1 MFTSYN
7 FYLVVLITSV
17 VSIMFSIVVD
27 ISRVYFFPT
36 ELDKVRSELKEK
48 KRRQSIH
55 MATGERGREGDR
67 DRERDLEREL
77 EMVSIQSTKPS
88 QMSYR

>member
-17 VSIMFSIVVD
+17 VSIMFSTVVD

-36 ELDKVRSELKEK
+36 QLDTVKKELRAKGRRHTLQVAGINSKGQGEK
-48 KRRQSIH
+48 R
-55 MATGERGREGDR
+55 AEV
-67 DRERDLEREL
+67 EL
-77 EMVSIQSTKPS
+77 EMVSIKSTKPS
-88 QMSYR
+88 QLSYR